1 MSNKATANMLEEYY
15 EETEEYKYN
24 NEEEEYGEEVAPRD
38 IIEKKVSN
46 FKVQPSSQVK
56 PSYKE
61 VLKAVVALI
70 DQMNSDEL
78 AFAYKPEY

>member
-1 MSNKATANMLEEYY
+1 MVR
-15 EETEEYKYN
+15 YN
-24 NEEEEYGEEVAPRD
+24 SIGQDAVPAIHSMECTKSGTKE
-38 IIEKKVSN
+38 VSN

>member
-1 MSNKATANMLEEYY
+1 MSNKATANILEEYY
-15 EETEEYKYN
+15 EETEEYKYKN
-24 NEEEEYGEEVAPRD
+24 EEEYGDEVAPRE

-61 VLKAVVALI
+61 VLKAVVALL

>member
-1 MSNKATANMLEEYY
+1 MLEDYY
-15 EETEEYKYN
+15 EEAEEYKNN
-24 NEEEEYGEEVAPRD
+24 NEEEEYGDEVTPRE

-61 VLKAVVALI
+61 VLKAVIALL